1 MRECLQGPSGKRNIE
16 PMTSREDLRRL
27 LLDLAHDLGDGR
39 HMAIVGEG
47 NVSGKLDARHFLIK
61 ASGTRMSTLQPQE
74 LVGVDARPLLAAL
87 AGGEDLTDQEIER
100 LLLEARTDPD
110 ALKPSVESLFHAW
123 LLTLPGIRIIGH
135 VHAIA
140 VNQVLCSPRKR
151 DFAVRR
157 VIPDQVVYCGVES
170 VLVPYVDPGFT
181 LARRIAGEVETFRKR
196 TGVLPKTILLE
207 NHGVI
212 ALGTQHTEV
221 IAALAMA
228 EKAARIFV
236 GAAALGG
243 PVFMDESEVHRIAGR
258 TDEHYRQRM
267 LQRHQ
272 PRSDHADPAS

>member
-1 MRECLQGPSGKRNIE
+1 
-16 PMTSREDLRRL
+16 MTSTEDIRRL

-39 HMAIVGEG
+39 HMAIAGEG
-47 NVSGKLDARHFLIK
+47 NVSGTLDDHHFLIK
-61 ASGTRMSTLQPQE
+61 ASGTRMSTLKPEE
-74 LVGVDARPLLAAL
+74 LVEVDARPLLAAL
-87 AGGEDLTDQEIER
+87 EGGKDLADEEIER
-100 LLLEARTDPD
+100 LLLEVRTDPD

-170 VLVPYVDPGFT
+170 VLIPYVDPGFT
-181 LARRIAGEVETFRKR
+181 LARHMAREVETFRKR
-196 TGVLPKTILLE
+196 TGVLPKIILLE
-207 NHGVI
+207 NHGII
-212 ALGTQHTEV
+212 ALGAQHTEV

-236 GAAALGG
+236 GAATLGG
-243 PVFMDESEVHRIAGR
+243 PVFMDEFEVYRIAGR

-267 LQRHQ
+267 LERHL
-272 PRSDHADPAS
+272 PRSDHADPAD